1 MDGKPTN
8 QGKVGTLDYM
18 SKCYFTAKK
27 HGLGVHLDSAR
38 FFNAAANLN
47 VDVKEIT
54 KYSDTLLFCLSKG
67 LCAPVGSMICGTNE
81 YI

>member
-1 MDGKPTN
+1 
-8 QGKVGTLDYM
+8 M

-27 HGLGVHLDSAR
+27 HGLGVHLYSAR
-38 FFNAAANLN
+38 LFNAAASLN